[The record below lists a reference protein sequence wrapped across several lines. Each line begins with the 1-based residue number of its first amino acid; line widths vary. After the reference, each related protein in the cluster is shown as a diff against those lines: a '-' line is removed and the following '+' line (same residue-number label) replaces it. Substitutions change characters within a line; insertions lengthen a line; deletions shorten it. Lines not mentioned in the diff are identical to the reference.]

1 LYSLKLIF
9 IVFSSTYQGTKATV
23 ICAKEN
29 EESHP
34 HAQQT
39 YKVMSNTEMETS
51 LPSSTNTAQ
60 SSEYEETESG
70 MSFEHSLILSTIQ
83 NVLLP
88 CLENI
93 LNNIFL
99 MLLFFI
105 HFISVCLF

>member
-1 LYSLKLIF
+1 LLLF
-9 IVFSSTYQGTKATV
+9 LLPLAPTNQGTKTTL

-51 LPSSTNTAQ
+51 LLSSTNTAQ

-70 MSFEHSLILSTIQ
+70 MSFEYSLIDSI
-83 NVLLP
+83 NDSK
-88 CLENI
+88 C
-93 LNNIFL
+93 
-99 MLLFFI
+99 
-105 HFISVCLF
+105 FISMFREHFE